1 VALTERVEGL
11 YRVPHSK
18 LYEEYTAW
26 CDQMKIQHRLDTKTF
41 SLKVWG
47 KLIPY
52 ELDFRNNGG
61 KTIYLV
67 PGAEN
72 IIEYYEREVIRQELP

>member
-1 VALTERVEGL
+1 MSMSPLEKFICQWVVDKEVEKYGRDEERIGL
-11 YRVPHSK
+11 YRVPYSK
-18 LYEEYTAW
+18 LYDDYTAW

-61 KTIYLV
+61 KTI
-67 PGAEN
+67 
-72 IIEYYEREVIRQELP
+72 

>member
-1 VALTERVEGL
+1 
-11 YRVPHSK
+11 
-18 LYEEYTAW
+18 
-26 CDQMKIQHRLDTKTF
+26 MKIQHRLDTKTF

-67 PGAEN
+67 PSAEN